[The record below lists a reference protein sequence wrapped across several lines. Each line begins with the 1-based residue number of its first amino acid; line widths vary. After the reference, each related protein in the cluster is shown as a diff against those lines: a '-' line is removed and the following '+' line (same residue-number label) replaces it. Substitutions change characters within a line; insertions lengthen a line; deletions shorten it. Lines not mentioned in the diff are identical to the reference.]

1 MNKTIP
7 TYFAAA
13 NSYNGFISYFDKV
26 FDSRD
31 YERIFVLKGGPGTG
45 KSSLMRR
52 ISEYFQAN
60 NFDAEEI
67 LCSSDPAS
75 LDGVIGVKNG
85 HKFAIIDGTA
95 PHERDAVI
103 PGAIDEIINLGDSW
117 DDRWLIAKRTE
128 ILNLTTKKKKAYETA
143 YNYLKIAG
151 KCDEKIASAIKDN
164 FDIFKAKSKAES
176 IISDLIAKEN
186 GEIKTRLLSSFGRH
200 GKYDIKPCESIFDAR
215 ITVSKEGYLFLKTCA
230 DMLKSN
236 SVDITL
242 FPSPLSPEKLN
253 ALLLNNTKLLIQISD
268 NAEIK
273 TEEFVNLSPLDNERI
288 RVAREMHDEILLE
301 AARWFKI
308 AAEIHA
314 SLEDIYSSAMDF
326 SKNDEHFAKII
337 AKISFIS
344 ENGQ

>member
-1 MNKTIP
+1 MKQTIP

-13 NSYNGFISYFDKV
+13 NSYRGFISYFDRV
-26 FDSRD
+26 FDSKEYD
-31 YERIFVLKGGPGTG
+31 RIFVLKGGPGTG
-45 KSSLMRR
+45 KSSLMRK
-52 ISEYFQAN
+52 ISEHFRTNDFYV
-60 NFDAEEI
+60 EEI

-75 LDGVIGVKNG
+75 LDGVIGIKNG
-85 HKFAIIDGTA
+85 RKFAVLDGTA
-95 PHERDAVI
+95 PHERDAI
-103 PGAIDEIINLGDSW
+103 YPGIIDEIINLGDGW
-117 DDRWLIAKRTE
+117 DERWLIGKKTE
-128 ILNLTTKKKKAYETA
+128 ILSLAKEKKKAYETA
-143 YNYLKIAG
+143 YNYLNIAG
-151 KCDEKIASAIKDN
+151 KCDDIIALTISDK

-176 IISDLIAKEN
+176 ILSDLIAKEN

-200 GKYDIKPCESIFDAR
+200 GKYNIEPCESIFDAR
-215 ITVSKEGYLFLKTCA
+215 ITVSKDGYLFLKTCA

-273 TEEFVNLSPLDNERI
+273 TEEFVTLSPLDNERI

>member
-1 MNKTIP
+1 MKKTIP

-13 NSYNGFISYFDKV
+13 NSYNGFISYFDRV
-26 FDSRD
+26 FDSREYD
-31 YERIFVLKGGPGTG
+31 RIFVLKGGPGTG

-52 ISEYFQAN
+52 VSEYLNQNDFYT
-60 NFDAEEI
+60 EEI

-103 PGAIDEIINLGDSW
+103 PGAIDEIINLGNSW
-117 DDRWLIAKRTE
+117 DERWLVGKKAE
-128 ILNLTTKKKKAYETA
+128 ILNLTKEKKKAYETA

-151 KCDEKIASAIKDN
+151 KCDEIASAVISDK
-164 FDIFKAKSKAES
+164 FDVFKAKSKAES
-176 IISDLIAKEN
+176 ILSDLITEEK
-186 GEIKTRLLSSFGRH
+186 GEIQTRLLSSFGRH
-200 GKYDIKPCESIFDAR
+200 GKYDINPCESIFDAR
-215 ITVSKEGYLFLKTCA
+215 ITVSKDGYLFLKHCA
-230 DMLKSN
+230 DFLKQN
-236 SVDITL
+236 RVDITL
-242 FPSPLSPEKLN
+242 FPSPLCPEKLD

-268 NAEIK
+268 KAETI
-273 TEEFVNLSPLDNERI
+273 TDFVTLSHLDKERI
-288 RVAREMHDEILLE
+288 RVAKEMHGELLSE

-314 SLEDIYSSAMDF
+314 SLEDIYLSSMDF
-326 SKNDEHFAKII
+326 TKNDELLSKIT

-344 ENGQ
+344 EKA

>member
-13 NSYNGFISYFDKV
+13 NSYNGFISYFDRV
-26 FDSRD
+26 FDSKEYD
-31 YERIFVLKGGPGTG
+31 RIFVLKGGPGTG

-52 ISEYFQAN
+52 VSEYFSQN
-60 NFDAEEI
+60 NFYVEEI
-67 LCSSDPAS
+67 LCSSDPSS
-75 LDGVIGVKNG
+75 LDGVIGLKNG

-103 PGAIDEIINLGDSW
+103 PGAIDEIINLGGSW
-117 DDRWLIAKRTE
+117 DERWLIAKKAE
-128 ILNLTTKKKKAYETA
+128 ILNLTKEKKKAYETA

-151 KCDEKIASAIKDN
+151 KCDEISSAVISDK

-176 IISDLIAKEN
+176 VLSDLITEEN

-200 GKYDIKPCESIFDAR
+200 GKYDIMPCESIFDAR
-215 ITVSKEGYLFLKTCA
+215 ITVSKDGYLFLKYCA
-230 DMLKSN
+230 DFLKQN
-236 SVDITL
+236 RVDITL
-242 FPSPLSPEKLN
+242 FPSPLCPKKLD

-268 NAEIK
+268 KAEIK
-273 TEEFVNLSPLDNERI
+273 TEDFIGLSPLDNERI
-288 RVAREMHDEILLE
+288 RVAKERHDELLTE

-326 SKNDEHFAKII
+326 TKNDVLLSKIT

-344 ENGQ
+344 ENAQ

>member
-13 NSYNGFISYFDKV
+13 NSYNGFISYFDRV
-26 FDSRD
+26 FDSTEYD
-31 YERIFVLKGGPGTG
+31 RIFVLKGGPGTG

-52 ISEYFQAN
+52 ISEYFQTN
-60 NFDAEEI
+60 NFGVEEI

-75 LDGVIGVKNG
+75 LDGVIGSKKG

-117 DDRWLIAKRTE
+117 DDRWLTAKRTE
-128 ILNLTTKKKKAYETA
+128 ILNLVKEKKKAYETA

-151 KCDEKIASAIKDN
+151 KCDEVMHSAINDK
-164 FDIFKAKSKAES
+164 FDIFKAKSKAEG
-176 IISDLIAKEN
+176 ILSDLITEEN

-200 GKYDIKPCESIFDAR
+200 GKYDLKPRESVFDAR
-215 ITVSKEGYLFLKTCA
+215 ITVSNDGYLFLKTCA
-230 DMLKSN
+230 DFLIEN
-236 SVDITL
+236 RVDITL
-242 FPSPLSPEKLN
+242 FPSPLRPKRLDG
-253 ALLLNNTKLLIQISD
+253 LLLNNTKLLIQISD
-268 NAEIK
+268 KAEFE
-273 TEEFVNLSPLDNERI
+273 TDEFVNLLVLDKERI
-288 RVAREMHDEILLE
+288 RVAGEMQKELLTE

-326 SKNDEHFAKII
+326 TKNDLILSEITSKIF
-337 AKISFIS
+337 FIS
-344 ENGQ
+344 ENAQ